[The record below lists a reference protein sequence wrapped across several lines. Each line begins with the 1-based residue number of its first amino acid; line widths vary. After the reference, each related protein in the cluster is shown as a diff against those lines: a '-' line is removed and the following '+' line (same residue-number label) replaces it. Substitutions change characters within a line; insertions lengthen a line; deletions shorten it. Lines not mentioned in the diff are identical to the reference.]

1 MAPNTDTP
9 QAPQKPRT
17 YPRLDG
23 DDLYAWAQAVS
34 VFDRALAMKQEI
46 AAGYLNARGLEAGEY
61 LLSDDGY
68 IISKE
73 EFVALQRVVRHPAG
87 PSRSPGNGSQV
98 LDDHRGE
105 APED

>member
-1 MAPNTDTP
+1 MLDAVTP
-9 QAPQKPRT
+9 QNLKT
-17 YPRLDG
+17 YPRLEG

-34 VFDRALAMKQEI
+34 VFNRAVAMKQEI
-46 AAGYLNARGLEAGEY
+46 AAGYLIARGLEAGVF

-73 EFVALQRVVRHPAG
+73 EFTSLQRVVRHPAG
-87 PSRSPGNGSQV
+87 PSHSPGNAI
-98 LDDHRGE
+98 LARDDHRDE